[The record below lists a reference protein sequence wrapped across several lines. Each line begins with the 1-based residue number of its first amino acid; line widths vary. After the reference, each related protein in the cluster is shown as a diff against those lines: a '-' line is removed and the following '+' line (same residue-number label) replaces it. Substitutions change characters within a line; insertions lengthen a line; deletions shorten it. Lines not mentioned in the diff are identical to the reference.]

1 MAVAQENRRRL
12 NPEERK
18 RQLLD
23 YAINVFARRGL
34 GRAGHTEIAQMANV
48 SVATVFNY
56 FNTRETLVSEVL
68 NEVEFVLESLALQAA
83 GIRDNP
89 AETLEYY
96 IRSFLQACEERPDHI
111 KIWLEWSSSIR
122 EDTWPRYLSFQQR
135 FLDLLAAQIKYG
147 IETGVLEPG
156 LRAEERARWVLGN
169 AHMLVSMIFNP
180 DDGNTD
186 QLRDMIMRGFR
197 HILGIRAS

>member
-1 MAVAQENRRRL
+1 MAVAQETRRRL

-23 YAINVFARRGL
+23 YAITVFARRGL

-56 FNTRETLVSEVL
+56 FNTREALVSEVL

-83 GIRDNP
+83 GIRENP

-135 FLDLLAAQIKYG
+135 FLDLLAAQIEYG
-147 IETGVLEPG
+147 IESGVLEPG

-180 DDGNTD
+180 ADGNTD

-197 HILGIRAS
+197 HILGIRTP